1 MLLCHDADVCMM
13 VVVCTMLM
21 FADVGRCAADVR
33 TCTDGADVRGVTC
46 HDADVCTMLMVC
58 TM

>member
-33 TCTDGADVRGVTC
+33 GVTC